1 MALANKLPGP
11 RNVRYYGAVLDALR
25 ALGGSGS
32 PNEVIEKVVELL
44 GISDEERDTWHGSGV
59 RVVDSDIRWARNGLR
74 MSALLDGSE
83 HGVWRLTAKGQ
94 ETMLTHEQALDLVKE
109 NRVKRRMVKRQL
121 QEQIVEALDAAEL
134 EVEDYTD
141 EKSLL
146 EVMRELPPEGFERL
160 CQRILRESGFV
171 EVTVTGRS
179 GDGGIDGNG
188 ILKVNE
194 LVSFHVL
201 FQCKRY
207 GDGSS
212 VTPKQLRD
220 FRGAMSGR
228 TDKGIFLTTGT
239 FTRDAIVE
247 ATRDGVPPIELVDGE
262 RLTTLMEELKLGV
275 KPRTVFDVD
284 FEFFDPYR

>member
-1 MALANKLPGP
+1 VALADKLPGP

-44 GISDEERDTWHGSGV
+44 GISDEERDRWHGSGV

-74 MSALLDGSE
+74 MAGLLDGSE
-83 HGVWRLTAKGQ
+83 HGVWRLTTKGQ
-94 ETMLTHEQALDLVKE
+94 ETSLTHDQAHELVKE

-121 QEQIVEALDAAEL
+121 QEQIVEALDAE
-134 EVEDYTD
+134 EYTE

-146 EVMRELPPEGFERL
+146 EVMRELPADGFERL

-239 FTRDAIVE
+239 FTRDAVAE

-262 RLTTLMEELKLGV
+262 RLTALMEELKLGV

-284 FEFFDPYR
+284 FDFFEPYR